1 MYKDPLLCGCI
12 RCVCFPSAAAKQFG
26 KCHLWKILFAMSF
39 HSVLVES
46 IFRYSSFS
54 TPYMVWKQCCTITIL
69 KQWYCTITN
78 SKLVITNSKLVS
90 KTSTT
95 FSSCQKAQSYCQFF
109 LHGYWITYLF
119 FDFWHT
125 AWLSWLTPK
134 RKIKIKIKRKTI
146 YWEISSYTHTF
157 NFYIDS
163 DTIKQFLGGT
173 GEARNLDFFSAGRFW
188 PGS

>member
-39 HSVLVES
+39 HSAIWRHSL
-46 IFRYSSFS
+46 
-54 TPYMVWKQCCTITIL
+54 L

-90 KTSTT
+90 KTFTT

-109 LHGYWITYLF
+109 LHGYWIAYLF

-125 AWLSWLTPK
+125 AWLSGLTPK

-146 YWEISSYTHTF
+146 YWKISSYTHTF

-163 DTIKQFLGGT
+163 DTIKQLLGGT
-173 GEARNLDFFSAGRFW
+173 GQARNQGFFSAGRFW

>member
-1 MYKDPLLCGCI
+1 MYASHQQQQNSLGNAIFERFYSLCPSIQPQLEAFLGIPL
-12 RCVCFPSAAAKQFG
+12 SAY
-26 KCHLWKILFAMSF
+26 HIWR
-39 HSVLVES
+39 HSL
-46 IFRYSSFS
+46 
-54 TPYMVWKQCCTITIL
+54 L

-90 KTSTT
+90 KTFTT

-109 LHGYWITYLF
+109 LHGYWIAYLF

-125 AWLSWLTPK
+125 AWLSGLTPK

-146 YWEISSYTHTF
+146 YWKISSYTHTF

-163 DTIKQFLGGT
+163 DTIKQLLGGT
-173 GEARNLDFFSAGRFW
+173 GQARNQGFFSAGRFW